1 MYQPDHIVA
10 GMAAQASE
18 DRSPIRR
25 DGAPDEPPVVLE
37 AGLIVL
43 GAYNLFLAVF
53 MTVAPRAFFT
63 SIGPFEELNRHYIRD
78 IATYSASMGVGA
90 LVAIRR
96 PSWRTPVLA
105 ISTIQFGLHTVNHL
119 LDASSAHPQW
129 TGWFDF
135 ASLLAGT
142 LLLAWMWRSA
152 ARAET
157 RASGGPRSGR
167 PRGADGAPGAS
178 PARTSVSTPRTGRS
192 TA

>member
-1 MYQPDHIVA
+1 M
-10 GMAAQASE
+10 
-18 DRSPIRR
+18 
-25 DGAPDEPPVVLE
+25 LE

-78 IATYSASMGVGA
+78 IATYSAAMGVGA

-96 PSWRTPVLA
+96 PSWRIPVLA

-142 LLLAWMWRSA
+142 SLLAWMWRSA

-157 RASGGPRSGR
+157 RASGGPRSGARAAPTAPPAHR
-167 PRGADGAPGAS
+167 PHELRS
-178 PARTSVSTPRTGRS
+178 PTPRAERS